1 MEIRELED
9 KIIELTNR
17 VEKLEK
23 EKAQKHEFKVGDR
36 VQFKSWEEMEKEF
49 GLDDDG
55 DIDIFPAFTKGMK
68 YLCGTYATIKD
79 IDYYLDRVKLT
90 DFSIPNL
97 DRNKWIIS
105 LDMLKPAVNEPKQW
119 KFTEDEKVILRNLP
133 KEYNWIARDGNKD
146 LYIYTGKPE
155 KDKEKYYFNV
165 DIIYGLRSINEFKH
179 LFQTIQ
185 WDDFEPCEFKK
196 FI

>member
-23 EKAQKHEFKVGDR
+23 EKTQNYEFKVGDR
-36 VQFKSWEEMEKEF
+36 VQFKSWEEMEREF
-49 GLDDDG
+49 GADDYG
-55 DIDIFPAFTKGMK
+55 IFTSISFIPKMEF
-68 YLCGTYATIKD
+68 LCGSYATIKS
-79 IDYYLDRVKLT
+79 IDYFGRVELT
-90 DFSIPNL
+90 NFSIP
-97 DRNKWIIS
+97 DVDGNKWKFS

-133 KEYNWIARDGNKD
+133 KEFKWIARDGNKD
-146 LYIYTGKPE
+146 LYIYITKPCKIE
-155 KDKEKYYFNV
+155 
-165 DIIYGLRSINEFKH
+165 DIWDYDESLYELDLFKH

-185 WDDFEPCEFKK
+185 WEDAEPCEFRK